1 MALHLL
7 TVKYILESLYRR
19 QISYL
24 TTAGLAQLVEHLT
37 AEQEVVGLVPR
48 DRPIFRGLKIT
59 EK

>member
-7 TVKYILESLYRR
+7 TVKYILEALYRR
-19 QISYL
+19 QISSL

-48 DRPIFRGLKIT
+48 DRPKFRGLKIT